1 MAIDSNTIDG
11 FVASD
16 GLAVE
21 VADVNNI
28 TVSFHQVDVGIAVD
42 SNKAFCLLTPA
53 DECNMG
59 VAETVDLVVGG
70 DGLIVLVILVEVVGG
85 HHKEI
90 VVSILYLLDIVI
102 RQVIAPGANLSV
114 DR

>member
-1 MAIDSNTIDG
+1 MAVDGNAIDG

-21 VADVNNI
+21 VTDVDDI
-28 TVSFHQVDVGIAVD
+28 SVGFYKVDVGITVD
-42 SNKAFCLLTPA
+42 GNKAFCLLTPA

-59 VAETVDLVVGG
+59 VAETVDFIVGDDGLVV
-70 DGLIVLVILVEVVGG
+70 LIILIEVVGG
-85 HHKEI
+85 HDKEI
-90 VVSILYLLDIVI
+90 VASILYLLDIVI